1 MQELIQINVLAELF
15 SSKLAPDATL
25 EVVKLLDRLNAA
37 NCDAGFAV
45 VGAC

>member
-15 SSKLAPDATL
+15 SSKLASDATF

-37 NCDAGFAV
+37 HCDASFAV